1 MNVASRLHCDSVD
14 HAQLTAEIEERQAF
28 ISEMRRLGQSK
39 KHELVIEREI
49 EERAAELTRLT
60 AELQTDMRR

>member
-1 MNVASRLHCDSVD
+1 VD